1 MSMPEI
7 SNALTE
13 EEFKAALPDKVKR
26 TIGKDL
32 MFKINEV
39 LAEPEMYEQYR
50 DNLLSYT
57 GVMQDGRFKI
67 ANYIDAVKYVSHK
80 LAGRSNIAA
89 YSRTFPDKIKRFED
103 KGIAAKDVASYVSA
117 YHKSKLVGLLL
128 EQTLVPTWVL
138 NQDLYQQALN
148 TQAEL
153 MINANSEKVRTDAAN
168 SLLSHLKQPET
179 QKIQLDIGVKE
190 DSSIDKLRQATLE
203 LAAAQRLAV
212 QAGSM
217 NAQEVAHSPVVID
230 VTPERVE

>member
-1 MSMPEI
+1 MGMPEI

-89 YSRTFPDKIKRFED
+89 YGRTFPDKIKRFED
-103 KGIAAKDVASYVSA
+103 KGTSAKDVASYV
-117 YHKSKLVGLLL
+117 
-128 EQTLVPTWVL
+128 
-138 NQDLYQQALN
+138 
-148 TQAEL
+148 
-153 MINANSEKVRTDAAN
+153 
-168 SLLSHLKQPET
+168 
-179 QKIQLDIGVKE
+179 
-190 DSSIDKLRQATLE
+190 
-203 LAAAQRLAV
+203 
-212 QAGSM
+212 
-217 NAQEVAHSPVVID
+217 
-230 VTPERVE
+230 